1 MKGITLAAHFDGQH
15 IQLDEPFQLSSQA
28 RLLVMVL
35 PEFPTDSERQDWYAL
50 SKSGLAR
57 AYSDDEP
64 DYPESLVR
72 KPAAP

>member
-1 MKGITLAAHFDGQH
+1 MKTVTLSAHFDGEH
-15 IQLDEPFQLSSQA
+15 IQLDEPFQLSAQA

-50 SKSGLAR
+50 SKAGLAR

-64 DYPESLVR
+64 YYPASL
-72 KPAAP
+72 ALLGS